1 MKQIMTHKEERL
13 QKVIAQSGITS
24 RRKAEQYIVDGRVKV
39 NQKLVTTLG
48 TKVLPT
54 DEVAVDD
61 VPIDKEKLVYY
72 ALYKPRGYISS
83 VKDDKGRDTVQE
95 LMGDVPERV
104 FPIGRLDYNSS
115 GLLLLTND
123 GEFAH
128 LMMHPKHELE
138 KVYVAKVKGIPDKE
152 HLQKLIKGIK
162 DGNDVLKAVH
172 FRILSTDRRKNTA
185 IIELTLHE
193 GKNRHV
199 RRMMEGLGYPVDKL
213 KREKYG
219 MITLQKLN
227 PGQYRKLTHQ
237 EIHELSKLAAKNV
250 KE

>member
-1 MKQIMTHKEERL
+1 MTYKEERL
-13 QKVIAQSGITS
+13 QKVIAQSGVTS

-39 NQKLVTTLG
+39 NQKVVSTLG

-61 VPIDKEKLVYY
+61 VPLDKEKAVYY
-72 ALYKPRGYISS
+72 AMYKPRGYISA
-83 VKDDKGRDTVQE
+83 VKDDKGRDTILE
-95 LMGDVPERV
+95 LMNNVKERV
-104 FPIGRLDYNSS
+104 FPVGRLDYNSS

-123 GEFAH
+123 GAFAH

-152 HLQKLIKGIK
+152 HLLKLIKGIK
-162 DGNDVLKAVH
+162 DGNDVLKAVQ
-172 FRILSTDRRKNTA
+172 FRILSTDRRKNMA

-199 RRMMEGLGYPVDKL
+199 RRMMEGLGYPVEKL

-219 MITLQKLN
+219 IVTLQSLK
-227 PGQYRKLTHQ
+227 PGEYRKLTHQ
-237 EIHELSKLAAKNV
+237 EIHQLSKLAAENV
-250 KE
+250 KQ